1 MRIESK
7 SDYKMYLSADL
18 DALNIKPSLK
28 NKLTHDIWSFQKS
41 LRKLEYYLNCK
52 HGLLSRVYTVLLR
65 LRVRKKG
72 RKLGFSIPP
81 NAFGPGLSIAHA
93 GTIVV
98 NANARIGR
106 NCRIHVCVNIG
117 ADIRD
122 GNKAPNIGDD
132 CYIGPGAK
140 IYGDIVLG
148 DNIGIGANAVVNKSF
163 SICRENIWR
172 PLLLLLLL
180 LFERGLRKQEGGWS
194 SKMVLFFQ
202 VSTFFAS
209 KMSLSFAIYS

>member
-18 DALNIKPSLK
+18 DALNIKPTLK

-148 DNIGIGANAVVNKSF
+148 DNIGIGANVVVNKSF
-163 SICRENIWR
+163 SGNVTIAGMPAKVISENGPKSYR
-172 PLLLLLLL
+172 DH
-180 LFERGLRKQEGGWS
+180 K
-194 SKMVLFFQ
+194 K
-202 VSTFFAS
+202 
-209 KMSLSFAIYS
+209 